1 MHVTFL
7 CEFGSLNGGEQSLL
21 AVLPV
26 LQSVGLRLT
35 AIAPP
40 QGPLGE
46 AFRGLGVELIPW
58 FDPERENFAA
68 FSLAEKRERLAG
80 LLAKHRCNLLHAN
93 SLSMGRLSGP
103 VLAELGIPGISHI
116 RDIVRL
122 SRQAVC
128 DLNRHARLLAVSEA
142 TRAYHL
148 AQGVDAD
155 KCRTLYN
162 GVDLAKFAP
171 KPPNG
176 FLHRELGIPPARPL
190 LGTIGQIGPRKGQD
204 VLLEALGPIVAPS
217 TTESLEP
224 HLLIIGSR
232 FSEKEESLE
241 FERRLKEKAAEPP
254 FCGRVHF
261 LGVRSD
267 IPELLAELTLL
278 VHPARQEPLGR
289 VLLEASACGCPIL
302 ASDVGGTAE
311 ILPNREMLFPP
322 NDPGALR
329 EKLSAILQNTPL
341 RKTWANASRKKAEH
355 LFSVEQSAQ
364 KLIGV
369 YSELV

>member
-21 AVLPV
+21 AVLPF
-26 LQSVGLRLT
+26 LQSAGLRLM

-40 QGPLGE
+40 QGPLAE
-46 AFRGLGVELIPW
+46 AFRGLGVELVPW
-58 FDPERENFAA
+58 FDPERENFAT

-80 LLAKHRCNLLHAN
+80 LLAKRRCDLLHAN

-103 VLAELGIPGISHI
+103 VLAELEIPGISHI
-116 RDIVRL
+116 RDIIRL

-128 DLNRHARLLAVSEA
+128 DLNRHSRLLAVSEA

-148 AQGVDAD
+148 AQGIDAD
-155 KCRTLYN
+155 RCRTLYN

-171 KPPNG
+171 KPPSG

-204 VLLEALGPIVAPS
+204 ILLEALGPVL
-217 TTESLEP
+217 ESLDP
-224 HLLIIGSR
+224 HLLVIGSR

-241 FERRLKEKAAEPP
+241 FERRLREKAAEPP
-254 FCGRVHF
+254 FRGRVHF

-267 IPELLAELTLL
+267 VPELLTELTLL

-302 ASDVGGTAE
+302 ASNVGGTAE

-329 EKLSAILQNTPL
+329 GKLSAILQDASL
-341 RKTWANASRKKAEH
+341 RKTWANESRKKAER

-364 KLIGV
+364 KLLRE
-369 YSELV
+369 YSELS